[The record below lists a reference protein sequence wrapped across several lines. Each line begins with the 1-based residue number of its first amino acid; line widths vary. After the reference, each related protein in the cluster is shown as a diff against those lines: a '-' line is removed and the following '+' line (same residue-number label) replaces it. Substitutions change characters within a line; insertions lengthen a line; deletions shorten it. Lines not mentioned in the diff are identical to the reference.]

1 METEITAGFYKLDND
16 SLLYAPNFVDSP
28 TFLLTK
34 ETKDNFIYPM
44 DGWYWFDDEDTAYNY
59 FGVEKKEN

>member
-1 METEITAGFYKLDND
+1 METEITAGFYKLDNNI
-16 SLLYAPNFVDSP
+16 LLYAPNFVDAP

-34 ETKDNFIYPM
+34 ETKDNFSYPM

-59 FGVEKKEN
+59 FILE